1 MPPKAFFDEEP
12 DGWIPPAEDCE
23 WFIAKALMAQF
34 TKFGNGLLVTP
45 EAAREMARRIA
56 VRIAENDE

>member
-12 DGWIPPAEDCE
+12 DGWIPSAERCE
-23 WFIAKALMAQF
+23 WILAEAVMERF

-45 EAAREMARRIA
+45 EAAREMARRMA
-56 VRIAENDE
+56 ARIVENDV